1 MTLARRRLKL
11 SLLFLMAALAGPS
24 RASAAEP
31 VAGCRAVGGAE
42 ALLSQSAQRYIIVG
56 ERHGTAEVPALFGD
70 LACLASA
77 RGPLIVGL
85 EMEADQQAALD
96 AFLSSDGSLL
106 AQQAWRRSKHWRLR
120 DGRGSEAMWAMIE
133 RLRTLKAQGRDVSA
147 LAFMHQANSI
157 EARESAMAEAWRAAL
172 KNRPEA
178 RLLILIGSVHAES
191 EPVGQSIPAASFIPA
206 QLRLTL
212 GYVPWEAIQCRSLGC
227 RSVTN
232 SSGAQILRQA
242 PAEWRWPRYDAYYTV
257 GRTFTRSPP
266 LSAPAQ

>member
-77 RGPLIVGL
+77 QGPLIVGL

-96 AFLSSDGSLL
+96 SFLSSDGSLL
-106 AQQAWRRSKHWRLR
+106 AQQAWRRSKHWTLR

-133 RLRTLKAQGRDVSA
+133 RLRRLKAEGRDVSA
-147 LAFMHQANSI
+147 LALMHQANSV
-157 EARESAMAEAWRAAL
+157 EARESAMAEAVP
-172 KNRPEA
+172 RP
-178 RLLILIGSVHAES
+178 GS
-191 EPVGQSIPAASFIPA
+191 
-206 QLRLTL
+206 
-212 GYVPWEAIQCRSLGC
+212 
-227 RSVTN
+227 
-232 SSGAQILRQA
+232 
-242 PAEWRWPRYDAYYTV
+242 
-257 GRTFTRSPP
+257 
-266 LSAPAQ
+266 